1 MHINIRIKSIKH
13 SCSGVFLGFKNRSRP
28 SPSSSI
34 ALDCLIDGSVQ
45 SQNLLLL
52 SSCSFTLMKMR
63 SIHRATIQSLH
74 TLFAILLS
82 LVYLVAT
89 TPTATITVPTSLTSF
104 PTTVTRT
111 KWTSYSTSTEY
122 PNPGLP
128 LFSEQQWVDTT
139 MVAVYDPWL
148 SAPTSFPYTLVRI
161 SETTAMNEV
170 RVTSEWNKP
179 AITISLLSN
188 AWTVKQTLTI

>member
-1 MHINIRIKSIKH
+1 MHINMRVISIKR
-13 SCSGVFLGFKNRSRP
+13 SRSENFLGFKSRSLP
-28 SPSSSI
+28 SPSPSF
-34 ALDCLIDGSVQ
+34 ALYCLIGRSVQ
-45 SQNLLLL
+45 SLNLFLLL
-52 SSCSFTLMKMR
+52 SCSFNLLTMR
-63 SIHRATIQSLH
+63 SIQRATIQSLP
-74 TLFAILLS
+74 TLFAILSS
-82 LVYLVAT
+82 LFYLGAT
-89 TPTATITVPTSLTSF
+89 TPTATIAIPTSLTSF

-139 MVAVYDPWL
+139 VVTVYDPWL